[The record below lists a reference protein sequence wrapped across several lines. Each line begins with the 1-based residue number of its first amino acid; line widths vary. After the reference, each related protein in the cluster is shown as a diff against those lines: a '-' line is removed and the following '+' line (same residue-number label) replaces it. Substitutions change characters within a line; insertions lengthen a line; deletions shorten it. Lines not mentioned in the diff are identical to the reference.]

1 MQLEL
6 SILQIT
12 NSTYINAV
20 LVLLVFLILG
30 KLVDIFFKRFLKTMA
45 AKTKTEID
53 ERVINMLH
61 RPVYQTIVI
70 SGGLIA
76 TSFVAPTERISFF
89 VSGVLKSAI
98 LLIWGVVIFRLSHTL
113 IDEIGKRITDVTGL
127 GKELLPLFENIGK
140 ILIIIVTGMIFLSL
154 WRVDI
159 TPLLA
164 TAGIAGFAVA
174 FAAKDTIANF
184 FGGISVFV
192 DRPYKIGDY
201 IILDSGER
209 GEVVDIGVRST
220 RIKTRDD
227 ILISIPNSI
236 IANTKI
242 VNESAPIPRFR
253 VRVPIGV
260 AYGTDIEKV
269 EKILME
275 IANQEENVVSNPEP
289 RVRFRS
295 FGDSALNFELLCW
308 VKHPRLKGR
317 VVHSLNSSIYKR
329 FAEENIEI
337 PFPQRDVHIYHKDER
352 T

>member
-1 MQLEL
+1 MQVEL
-6 SILQIT
+6 STLQIT
-12 NSTYINAV
+12 DSSYINAAV
-20 LVLLVFLILG
+20 VFSVFLLVG
-30 KLVDIFFKRFLKTMA
+30 KLVDMFFKKMLSALA
-45 AKTKTEID
+45 AKTRTEID
-53 ERVINMLH
+53 ERIIDILHKPVSKTIIIVGAILAISMLS
-61 RPVYQTIVI
+61 PAEKVNFIA
-70 SGGLIA
+70 SGIL
-76 TSFVAPTERISFF
+76 E
-89 VSGVLKSAI
+89 SAI
-98 LLIWGVVIFRLSHTL
+98 LLIWGSVIYRLSHAL
-113 IDEIGKRITDVTGL
+113 IEEIGGRISDVTGL

-140 ILIIIVTGMIFLSL
+140 ILIIVVVGMIFLSI
-154 WRVDI
+154 WNVDI

-184 FGGISVFV
+184 FGGISVFM

-253 VRVPIGV
+253 IRVPIGV
-260 AYGTDIEKV
+260 AYGTDINRAQE
-269 EKILME
+269 ILLD
-275 IANQEENVVSNPEP
+275 IASKEENVVSRPGP
-289 RVRFRS
+289 RVRFRT

-308 VKHPRLKGR
+308 VKDPRLKGR
-317 VVHSLNSSIYKR
+317 TIHSINSEIYRR

-337 PFPQRDVHIYHKDER
+337 PFPRRDVHLYRK
-352 T
+352 

>member
-1 MQLEL
+1 MQLESL
-6 SILQIT
+6 MQLT
-12 NSTYINAV
+12 DSTYLNAV
-20 LVLLVFLILG
+20 LIFLVFLIIG
-30 KLVDIFFKRFLKTMA
+30 KLVDLFFRRILGGIA
-45 AKTKTEID
+45 ARTKTELDEKVID
-53 ERVINMLH
+53 ILH
-61 RPVYQTIVI
+61 KPVYKTIVI
-70 SGGLIA
+70 IGALIA
-76 TSFVAPTERISFF
+76 VGYIAPPERVNFLI
-89 VSGVLKSAI
+89 SGVLESAI
-98 LLIWGVVIFRLSHTL
+98 LFIWGSVVFKLSHSL
-113 IDEIGKRITDVTGL
+113 FEEIGRRISDVTGL
-127 GKELLPLFENIGK
+127 GRELFPLFENITK
-140 ILIIIVTGMIFLSL
+140 VLIIAAAGMIFLSI

-253 VRVPIGV
+253 LRVPIGV
-260 AYGTDIEKV
+260 AYGSDVDKV
-269 EKILME
+269 EKLLLE
-275 IANQEENVVSNPEP
+275 IARSEENVVEKPAP

-308 VKHPRLKGR
+308 VKDPRLKGR
-317 VVHSLNSSIYKR
+317 VTHSINSKIYKR
-329 FAEENIEI
+329 FADEGIVI
-337 PFPQRDVHIYHKDER
+337 PYPQRDVHLYKE
-352 T
+352 

>member
-6 SILQIT
+6 SMLQIT
-12 NSTYINAV
+12 DSSYVNAAV
-20 LVLLVFLILG
+20 VFTIFLVMG
-30 KLVDIFFKRFLKTMA
+30 KVADVFFKKLLKDLA
-45 AKTKTEID
+45 ARTKTEID
-53 ERVINMLH
+53 ERLINTLH
-61 RPVYQTIVI
+61 KPVYKTIVI
-70 SGGLIA
+70 TGGILATAFIA
-76 TSFVAPTERISFF
+76 PSDKINFF
-89 VSGVLKSAI
+89 VTGILKSAI
-98 LLIWGVVIFRLSHTL
+98 LLIWGIVIFKLSRFL
-113 IDEIGKRITDVTGL
+113 IDEIGSRISDVTGL

-140 ILIIIVTGMIFLSL
+140 ILIIVVVGMIFLSI

-253 VRVPIGV
+253 IRVPIGV
-260 AYGTDIEKV
+260 GYGSDIDLVQE
-269 EKILME
+269 ILLD
-275 IANQEENVVSNPEP
+275 IANKEENVVPRPEP
-289 RVRFRS
+289 RVRFRT

-308 VKHPRLKGR
+308 VNDPRLKGR
-317 VVHSLNSSIYKR
+317 TIHSINSEIYRR
-329 FAEENIEI
+329 FAQENIEI
-337 PFPQRDVHIYHKDER
+337 PYPKRDVHLYRE
-352 T
+352 

>member
-6 SILQIT
+6 SFLQIT
-12 NSTYINAV
+12 GSAYLNAAI
-20 LVLLVFLILG
+20 ILG
-30 KLVDIFFKRFLKTMA
+30 IFLLLGKVVDVLFKRISKTMA
-45 AKTKTEID
+45 SRTKTEID
-53 ERVINMLH
+53 ERIIETVHKPI
-61 RPVYQTIVI
+61 YKTII
-70 SGGLIA
+70 ITGGILA
-76 TSFVAPTERISFF
+76 TTFVAPSERINFF
-89 VSGVLKSAI
+89 ISGVLKSGI
-98 LLIWGVVIFRLSHTL
+98 LLIWGSVVFRLSRTL
-113 IDEIGKRITDVTGL
+113 IEEVGKKISDVTGL

-140 ILIIIVTGMIFLSL
+140 IVIIVVAGMILLSI
-154 WRVDI
+154 WHVDI

-253 VRVPIGV
+253 IRVPIGV
-260 AYGTDIEKV
+260 GYGSDIDRV
-269 EKILME
+269 ESILLE
-275 IANQEENVVSNPEP
+275 IANNEKNVVPKPEP

-295 FGDSALNFELLCW
+295 FGDSALNYELLCW
-308 VKHPRLKGR
+308 VNDPRLKGR
-317 VVHSLNSSIYKR
+317 VIHSINSEIYRR
-329 FAEENIEI
+329 FTKEKIEI
-337 PFPQRDVHIYHKDER
+337 PFPQRDVHLYK
-352 T
+352 